1 VTASE
6 AILEAMRA
14 AVPKLRGLGY
24 RVRFDLLDAGQ
35 SYLLDGT
42 TLPVEVGPSDDDAEV
57 DTVLAMTSENL
68 AKLMA
73 GKLSP
78 MLAFA
83 TGKLKVEGSKG
94 VALKL
99 AGMLDEG

>member
-1 VTASE
+1 MTDPE
-6 AILEAMRA
+6 DILAAMRD

-24 RVRFDLLDAGQ
+24 KVRFDLLDGGQ

-42 TLPVEVGPSDDDAEV
+42 VTPVELGPSEPDAAA
-57 DTVLAMTSENL
+57 DTVLAMTADNL

-99 AGMLDEG
+99 AGMLDED

>member
-1 VTASE
+1 VTDTE
-6 AILEAMRA
+6 TILEAMRDA
-14 AVPKLRGLGY
+14 APKLLGLGY

-35 SYLLDGT
+35 SYLINGT
-42 TLPVEVGPSDDDAEV
+42 AAPVEVGVSEGDAEA

-99 AGMLDEG
+99 AGMLDED

>member
-1 VTASE
+1 MTDPE
-6 AILEAMRA
+6 TILAAMRD
-14 AVPKLRGLGY
+14 AVPKLGGLGY

-42 TLPVEVGPSDDDAEV
+42 VTPIEVGSADAGAAA
-57 DTVLAMTSENL
+57 DTVLAMTSDNL

-94 VALKL
+94 AALKL
-99 AGMLDEG
+99 AGMLDED

>member
-1 VTASE
+1 MSDHET
-6 AILEAMRA
+6 ILAAMREA
-14 AVPKLRGLGY
+14 APKLRGLGY

-42 TLPVEVGPSDDDAEV
+42 VTPVEVGASEADTAA
-57 DTVLAMTSENL
+57 DTVLAMTSDNL
-68 AKLMA
+68 GKLMA

-99 AGMLDEG
+99 AGMLDED

>member
-1 VTASE
+1 MTDPDT
-6 AILEAMRA
+6 ILAAMRA
-14 AVPKLRGLGY
+14 AAPKLRGLGY

-42 TLPVEVGPSDDDAEV
+42 GAEVEVAEAAPDAAA
-57 DTVLAMTSENL
+57 DTALGMSSENL

-99 AGMLDEG
+99 AGMLDED